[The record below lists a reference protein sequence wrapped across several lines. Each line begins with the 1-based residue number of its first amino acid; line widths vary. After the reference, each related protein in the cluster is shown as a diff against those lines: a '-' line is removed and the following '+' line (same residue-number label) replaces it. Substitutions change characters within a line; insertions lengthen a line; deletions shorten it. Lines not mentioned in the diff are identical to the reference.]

1 MSTKNQHMYYFI
13 NHSRDEPEEELWQP
27 SKFKPETISVETGDD
42 DSIDTP
48 VDYMTSSEESEESE
62 SESEDTYQD
71 LLHAQKKRKSAYNQ
85 YRKWLKEEKRLKDVL
100 SEKYSDGK
108 DNNPNSPWSTGSDDA
123 LNHRRSRPCYYVA
136 IKADP
141 GRIKVPQSKMTQEE
155 IGEYKSGYAYG
166 KVQRKPKKK

>member
-13 NHSRDEPEEELWQP
+13 NHSRDEEELWKP
-27 SKFKPETISVETGDD
+27 SKFKPETISVETGES
-42 DSIDTP
+42 SIDTP
-48 VDYMTSSEESEESE
+48 VDYITDSESEESEESE
-62 SESEDTYQD
+62 SEEETYED
-71 LLHAQKKRKSAYNQ
+71 LLHAQKKRKNAYNQ

-108 DNNPNSPWSTGSDDA
+108 DDNPNSPWSTGSDDA

-155 IGEYKSGYAYG
+155 IGKYKSGYAYG